1 MDSIISSLFKSS
13 INFGLGCSDIRLM
26 SSTSK
31 QIPILSSDPI
41 QLESAQSALLVAV
54 IKATPNQVI
63 LSVARDYCLNRIK
76 EIVSTTTSYIPRI
89 PSYGSRFYYFP
100 FATLYSSSAAVT
112 PLKGTD
118 GHVVVGSGHVTDAGS
133 SCDMT
138 THRSVQCRKDGKGI
152 KLSDVRRRS
161 ETIDTRSSGSR
172 ISGEREQFLKNQ
184 TNKKYEV
191 VMAFM
196 KLLIK
201 LILNFLLEIISFTL
215 RFI

>member
-13 INFGLGCSDIRLM
+13 INFGLGCSDVRLM

-31 QIPILSSDPI
+31 QMLLLSSDPI

-76 EIVSTTTSYIPRI
+76 EIVSATTSYIPSI

-100 FATLYSSSAAVT
+100 FATLYTSSAAVT

-118 GHVVVGSGHVTDAGS
+118 VVNRSGNGTDTRS
-133 SCDMT
+133 SCDT
-138 THRSVQCRKDGKGI
+138 AHSPFQCQKDEKE
-152 KLSDVRRRS
+152 RRS

-191 VMAFM
+191 VIAFM